1 MSGVDVAERA
11 APEQR
16 ASAEAASEVIHGS
29 GAGRPFTLGVLS
41 LFAGGFY
48 FGDVLSGIAATAA
61 RRGAQVLAVQTA
73 DPWAQDGDQPAPY
86 LPLACDHVD
95 GLLVIADALRDDDRP
110 HLAALGKPIVTISA
124 HNPLPGWTSR
134 HSGAEK
140 QPVHASGVGH
150 PAVS

>member
-11 APEQR
+11 AAEQR
-16 ASAEAASEVIHGS
+16 ASAEAASAVIHGS
-29 GAGRPFTLGVLS
+29 G
-41 LFAGGFY
+41 
-48 FGDVLSGIAATAA
+48 ATAA
-61 RRGAQVLAVQTA
+61 RRGARVLTVRTA

-86 LPLACDHVD
+86 LPLARHHLD
-95 GLLVIADALRDDDRP
+95 GFLLIADAPRDEDRR